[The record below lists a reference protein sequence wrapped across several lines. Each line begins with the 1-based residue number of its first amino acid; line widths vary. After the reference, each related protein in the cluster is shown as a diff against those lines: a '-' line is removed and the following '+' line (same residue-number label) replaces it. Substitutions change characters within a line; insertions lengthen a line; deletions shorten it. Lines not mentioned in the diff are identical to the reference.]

1 MLDLDPVTVVLEILN
16 FLVLSVGLYF
26 LLFRP
31 VLRRVEARAAEKARI
46 ESEMNRKLE
55 EAEALRAEAERRL
68 SELDGEINRLL
79 DQAREQIE
87 RERRQMLE
95 GIRFEAEQAR
105 QDAEAD
111 IQRLQ
116 KQELK
121 EFNRYVVNTLIALSG
136 EMIEKIAPPEVHDRL
151 VQEANDY
158 VWKFGKEKPRE
169 VETLRRSLGERT
181 PTVNI
186 VSARALRPDQQRMLA
201 KTFHALTDRNVNFE
215 LETDPHLYGGVRVR
229 VGDILIDNSIL
240 AQLERIRSETDS
252 GLSAMV
258 PNE

>member
-1 MLDLDPVTVVLEILN
+1 MLNLDLTTIVLEILN
-16 FLVLSVGLYF
+16 FLVLSVGLYY

-46 ESEMNRKLE
+46 EREMKRNLE
-55 EAEALRAEAERRL
+55 ETEAFKAEAEKRL
-68 SELDGEINRLL
+68 AELDGEINRLL
-79 DQAREQIE
+79 DQARDQIE

-95 GIRFEAEQAR
+95 GIRSEAEQAR

-111 IQRLQ
+111 IARLQ

-121 EFNRYVVNTLIALSG
+121 EFNRYVVNTLLALSG
-136 EMIEKIAPPEVHDRL
+136 EMIEKIAPPEVHNRL

-186 VSARALRPDQQRMLA
+186 VSARTLSPDQQRMLA

-252 GLSAMV
+252 NLAAMV